1 MIGSIQQAR
10 FVVTN
15 ANNLEFRE
23 LELLRYYVNH
33 RNPLQCIGWQW
44 NVLVL
49 PLLITRINRKNH
61 RFVPWLMFVKINFVW
76 MRIIRVPR
84 ETDFACYLIKP
95 RRNCFQ
101 VNSAFNFGVCEHIAP
116 CFNFSKVKCEIW
128 ILTSILKSSQL
139 MNIITRGK
147 FPGPFAGCLATSR
160 STVNFLCLS
169 ATFFFVCNSHTIAVY
184 MATLARWQD
193 AFLAA
198 WQSQPVDQQR
208 FACVSLP
215 PSSSSCATAA
225 GLRSTWQESQLW

>member
-15 ANNLEFRE
+15 ANNPEVRG

-33 RNPLQCIGWQW
+33 RKPLQCIGWQW

-49 PLLITRINRKNH
+49 PLLITRINRRNH

-116 CFNFSKVKCEIW
+116 CFNFCKVKCETW

-139 MNIITRGK
+139 MNIIGTIVNLTYNISYCDNIKTLLITVVLVLHMMMRTGFK
-147 FPGPFAGCLATSR
+147 MVQRRHKR
-160 STVNFLCLS
+160 S
-169 ATFFFVCNSHTIAVY
+169 IY
-184 MATLARWQD
+184 
-193 AFLAA
+193 
-198 WQSQPVDQQR
+198 
-208 FACVSLP
+208 
-215 PSSSSCATAA
+215 
-225 GLRSTWQESQLW
+225 QE